1 MRGCGPDLE
10 VTVDRDRLL
19 HQFDLTD
26 RVAIITGGSR
36 GIGRAIAGSFAA
48 MGAKVVVAS
57 RKAEACDEAAREI
70 TDAGGTALG
79 VATHVGDL
87 DALEHLVDRT
97 VEAYGGVDIVVNNAA
112 NALTQPI
119 GSITAEAWQKSTDT
133 NIRAG
138 LFLVQHALPH
148 LRASERA
155 AVVHLVSCGIFTS
168 GYGMAMYL
176 AGKSALLSL
185 NRSMAAELA
194 ADGVRVN
201 ALAPGVIDTDM
212 VRNNPPEFQQLM
224 LAGQPMGRMGTTEE
238 IATAALFLASD
249 ASSFMT
255 GQCLV
260 VDGGQTTH

>member
-1 MRGCGPDLE
+1 MRGCTTDLE
-10 VTVDRDRLL
+10 VTVDREQLL
-19 HQFDLTD
+19 GQFDLTD
-26 RVAIITGGSR
+26 RVAIVTGGSR

-57 RKAEACDEAAREI
+57 RKADACEQAAREI
-70 TDAGGTALG
+70 TDQGGTAIG

-87 DALEHLVDRT
+87 TDLEQLVDRT
-97 VEAYGGVDIVVNNAA
+97 VDQFGGVDIVVNNAA

-148 LRASERA
+148 LRESEHA

-185 NRSMAAELA
+185 TRSMAAELA
-194 ADGVRVN
+194 SAGVRVN

-224 LAGQPMGRMGTTEE
+224 LAGQPMGRMGTPDE

-249 ASSFMT
+249 ASAFMT

>member
-1 MRGCGPDLE
+1 M
-10 VTVDRDRLL
+10 DRDRLL

-26 RVAIITGGSR
+26 RVAIVTGGSR

-48 MGAKVVVAS
+48 MGARVVVAS
-57 RKAEACDEAAREI
+57 RKGDACEAAAAEI
-70 TDAGGTALG
+70 ESEGGRAIG

-87 DALEHLVDRT
+87 DDLARLVDRT
-97 VEAYGGVDIVVNNAA
+97 VDAFGGVDIVVNNAA

-133 NIRAG
+133 NVRAG

-148 LRASERA
+148 LQASDHA

-185 NRSMAAELA
+185 TRSMAAELA
-194 ADGVRVN
+194 ASNVRVN

-224 LAGQPMGRMGTTEE
+224 LAGQPMGRMGDPDE